1 MCEIF
6 VTPGLVGDH
15 VHARLSRAGIPVR
28 RYDGD
33 QDLSRME
40 SVFLDH
46 LPLTAERAAPMI
58 DTIARHA
65 RRVVAVSS
73 AFHAEVEKLIEHSGI
88 PWTILRAGSLAA
100 DALAFAGQV
109 RAGVVRWPYGG
120 AGRAVIHEKDVAAV
134 ATHVLA
140 SAGHGGRRYVLSGPE
155 TLTLAEQVRVIGEV
169 AGRAVRWEDLAPGP
183 ARAELLK
190 AWADE
195 TVVDAKLEEW
205 GAFAGSPEVV
215 TDTVRVL
222 TGRAPR
228 TFRQWAQDHADAF
241 R

>member
-1 MCEIF
+1 
-6 VTPGLVGDH
+6 
-15 VHARLSRAGIPVR
+15 
-28 RYDGD
+28 
-33 QDLSRME
+33 ME

-46 LPLTAERAAPMI
+46 LPLTAERAAPLI

-65 RRVVAVSS
+65 RRVVYVSS
-73 AFHAEVEKLIEHSGI
+73 AFHSEVEKLIEHSGI
-88 PWTILRAGSLAA
+88 PWTMLRPGSFAA
-100 DALAFAGQV
+100 DALAFAAQV

-140 SAGHGGRRYVLSGPE
+140 SAGHGGRRYALSGPE
-155 TLTLAEQVRVIGEV
+155 TLTQVEQVRVIGEV
-169 AGRAVRWEDLAPGP
+169 TGREVRWEEPAPGL

-190 AWADE
+190 VWADE
-195 TVVDAKLEEW
+195 AVVDAKLEEW
-205 GAFAGSPEVV
+205 GTFAGSPEVV
-215 TDTVRVL
+215 TNTVRVL
-222 TGRAPR
+222 TGRPPR